1 MYKCSKCK
9 SQMDECKIVWIT
21 TRKNTTITNL
31 CQDCINELKYDK
43 TIIKYE
49 IKWGD
54 RMKTK
59 LVYAG
64 KIDNVLAMLK
74 LDITLAKLNQRM
86 LQGEQQPL
94 LKTYLENTKNF

>member
-9 SQMDECKIVWIT
+9 RQMNECKIVWIT
-21 TRKNTTITNL
+21 TRKNTVIRNL
-31 CQDCINELKYDK
+31 CQDCIDELKYDK

-54 RMKTK
+54 RMKK

-64 KIDNVLAMLK
+64 KINNVLAMLK

-86 LQGEQQPL
+86 LQGEQKPL
-94 LKTYLENTKNF
+94 LKTYLENTKIF